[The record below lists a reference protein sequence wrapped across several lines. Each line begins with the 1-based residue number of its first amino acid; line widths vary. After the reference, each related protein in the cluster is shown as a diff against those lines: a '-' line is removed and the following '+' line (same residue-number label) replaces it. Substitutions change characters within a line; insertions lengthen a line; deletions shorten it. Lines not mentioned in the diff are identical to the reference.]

1 MHYYKFNVSD
11 WQSAVRHLTPEEE
24 GVYIRLINHYYDSE
38 KPIPLDTQPVIR
50 KLMLGSHSVT
60 VQSILE
66 EFFVKTERGYE
77 KEKCNELIKE
87 YKKTA
92 NKNRKNGA
100 LGGRPSKSKAS
111 KETQSVTSGMP
122 DGNQTKATGN
132 PNQEPLTTNQE
143 PGTKE
148 INGDKSPSP
157 KGPKFDPAITD
168 DKRINLVAWLEW
180 CEDRKQRRKPISK
193 ATQIKQFKLLHV
205 YDYQT
210 QQEIIDASINSG
222 WTGLFAPKGK
232 GGQPVIPSNREAPNQ
247 IGFLDND
254 PDQSG
259 FLGGYVIE
267 GELFNG

>member
-1 MHYYKFNVSD
+1 MSGWICLHRKLLDWEWYSDHNTKILFIHCLLRANHSDAKWKGQNVNRGQFISSLESLSRETGLTIS
-11 WQSAVRHLTPEEE
+11 QVRTSIKKLKSTNEIAEKSQARNRVVTVL
-24 GVYIRLINHYYDSE
+24 GYDAYQDNSKQVSRLVTARSQGSDSE
-38 KPIPLDTQPVIR
+38 IATDN
-50 KLMLGSHSVT
+50 
-60 VQSILE
+60 
-66 EFFVKTERGYE
+66 
-77 KEKCNELIKE
+77 NENNDNNE
-87 YKKTA
+87 
-92 NKNRKNGA
+92 
-100 LGGRPSKSKAS
+100 
-111 KETQSVTSGMP
+111 
-122 DGNQTKATGN
+122 
-132 PNQEPLTTNQE
+132 
-143 PGTKE
+143 TKE

-157 KGPKFDPAITD
+157 KGPKFDPTITD
-168 DKRINLVAWLEW
+168 DKRINLVAWSEW

-210 QQEIIDASINSG
+210 QQEIIDASINAG

-232 GGQPVIPSNREAPNQ
+232 GGQPVIPSNQEAPNQ